1 MIKAILFDLDGTLL
15 PMDLEVFLH
24 DYLTRFTVSMAPAGH
39 TSEQFQQAVWAGTAA
54 MVKNDGSRTN
64 EEAFW
69 ESYFRLFGAESA
81 QDRELLEAYYYNDF
95 QNVRQVCGFDPRA
108 AESIRQIRAMGY
120 STILATNP
128 LFPAIATHSRVRWIG
143 LEPEDFELITTFEN
157 SCYAKP
163 NLKYFEEILA
173 KQGLKPEEC
182 VMVGN
187 DVAEDMVARHL
198 GLKVFLMTDCLINK
212 PGLDIDQF
220 PHGSFP
226 ELMEFIRGL

>member
-15 PMDLEVFLH
+15 PMDLDVFLE
-24 DYLTRFTVSMAPAGH
+24 DYLRRFTIFMAPAGH
-39 TSEQFQQAVWAGTAA
+39 TPESFRQAVFAGTAA

-64 EEAFW
+64 ADAFW
-69 ESYFRLFGAESA
+69 ESYFNLFGKEST
-81 QDRELLEAYYYNDF
+81 QDMELLEDYYHKDF
-95 QNVRQVCGFDPRA
+95 QNVRHVCGFDPRA
-108 AESIRQIRAMGY
+108 AETIRQLKSMGY
-120 STILATNP
+120 RLILATNP
-128 LFPAIATHSRVRWIG
+128 LFPATATHSRVRWIG

-157 SCYAKP
+157 SCFAKP
-163 NLKYFEEILA
+163 NPQYYLEILD

-187 DVAEDMVARHL
+187 DVAEDMVARHA

-212 PGLDIDQF
+212 PNADINQF

-226 ELMEFIRGL
+226 ELMDFIRGL

>member
-15 PMDLEVFLH
+15 PMDLDIFLN
-24 DYLTRFTVSMAPAGH
+24 DYLTRFTLSMAPAGH
-39 TSEQFQQAVWAGTAA
+39 TPEEFRKAVWAGTAA

-64 EEAFW
+64 EEVFW
-69 ESYFRLFGAESA
+69 EAYFTLFGAESI

-95 QNVRQVCGFDPRA
+95 QNVRKVCGFDPRA
-108 AESIRQIRAMGY
+108 AEAIREIKAMGY
-120 STILATNP
+120 RTILATNP
-128 LFPAIATHSRVRWIG
+128 LFPAIATNSRVRWIG
-143 LEPEDFELITTFEN
+143 LQPEDFELITTFEN

-163 NLKYFEEILA
+163 NLKYFEEIME

-212 PGLDIDQF
+212 PGADITQF

>member
-1 MIKAILFDLDGTLL
+1 MIKAIFFDLDGTLL
-15 PMDLEVFLH
+15 PMDLDVFLK
-24 DYLTRFTVSMAPAGH
+24 DYLTRFTIAMAPAGH
-39 TSEQFQQAVWAGTAA
+39 TPQQFQQAVWAGTSA

-69 ESYFRLFGAESA
+69 ESYFNLFGAESV
-81 QDRELLEAYYYNDF
+81 QDRELLENYYHNDF
-95 QNVRQVCGFDPRA
+95 QNVRHVCGFDPRA
-108 AESIRQIRAMGY
+108 AEAIREIKAMGY
-120 STILATNP
+120 RTILATNP
-128 LFPAIATHSRVRWIG
+128 LFPAVATHSRVRWIG

-163 NLKYFEEILA
+163 NVKYFQEIMDKL
-173 KQGLKPEEC
+173 GLRAEEC

-187 DVAEDMVARHL
+187 DVAEDMVASKL
-198 GLKVFLMTDCLINK
+198 GIRVFLLTDCLINK
-212 PGLDIDQF
+212 PGADITQF

>member
-1 MIKAILFDLDGTLL
+1 M
-15 PMDLEVFLH
+15 
-24 DYLTRFTVSMAPAGH
+24 
-39 TSEQFQQAVWAGTAA
+39 
-54 MVKNDGSRTN
+54 
-64 EEAFW
+64 
-69 ESYFRLFGAESA
+69 
-81 QDRELLEAYYYNDF
+81 
-95 QNVRQVCGFDPRA
+95 CGFDPRA
-108 AESIRQIRAMGY
+108 AEAIREIKAMGY
-120 STILATNP
+120 RTILATNP
-128 LFPAIATHSRVRWIG
+128 LFPAIATMSRVRWTG
-143 LEPEDFELITTFEN
+143 LQPEDFELITSFEN

-163 NLKYFEEILA
+163 NLKYFEEILE

-212 PGLDIDQF
+212 PGADITQF

>member
-15 PMDLEVFLH
+15 PMDLAIFLN
-24 DYLTRFTVSMAPAGH
+24 DYLTRFTLSMAPAGH
-39 TSEQFQQAVWAGTAA
+39 TPEEFRKAVWAGTAA

-64 EEAFW
+64 EEVFW
-69 ESYFRLFGAESA
+69 EAYFALFGAESI

-95 QNVRQVCGFDPRA
+95 QNVRKVCGFDPRA
-108 AESIRQIRAMGY
+108 AEAIREIKAMGY
-120 STILATNP
+120 RTILATNP
-128 LFPAIATHSRVRWIG
+128 LFPAIATHSRVRWTG
-143 LEPEDFELITTFEN
+143 LQPEDFELITSFEN

-163 NLKYFEEILA
+163 NLKYFEEIME

-212 PGLDIDQF
+212 PGADITQF

>member
-15 PMDLEVFLH
+15 PMDLDEFLN
-24 DYLTRFTVSMAPAGH
+24 DYLTRFTLSMAPAGH
-39 TSEQFQQAVWAGTAA
+39 TPEEFRKAVWAGTAA

-64 EEAFW
+64 EEVFW
-69 ESYFRLFGAESA
+69 EAYFTLFGAESI

-95 QNVRQVCGFDPRA
+95 QNVRKVCGFDPRA
-108 AESIRQIRAMGY
+108 AEAIREIKAMGY
-120 STILATNP
+120 RTILATNP

-143 LEPEDFELITTFEN
+143 LQPEDFELITTFEN

-163 NLKYFEEILA
+163 NLKYFEEIME

-212 PGLDIDQF
+212 PGADITQF

-226 ELMEFIRGL
+226 ELMEYIRGL

>member
-1 MIKAILFDLDGTLL
+1 MIKAIFFDLDGTLL
-15 PMDLEVFLH
+15 PMDLEVFLK
-24 DYLTRFTVSMAPAGH
+24 DYLTRFTIAMAPAGH
-39 TSEQFQQAVWAGTAA
+39 TPQQFQQAVWAGTTA

-69 ESYFRLFGAESA
+69 ESYFNLFGAESV
-81 QDRELLEAYYYNDF
+81 QDRELLESYYHNDF
-95 QNVRQVCGFDPRA
+95 QNVRHVCGFDPRA
-108 AESIRQIRAMGY
+108 AEAIREIKGMGFR
-120 STILATNP
+120 TVLATNP

-163 NLKYFEEILA
+163 NLKYFEEIMDKL
-173 KQGLKPEEC
+173 GLTAEEC

-187 DVAEDMVARHL
+187 DVAEDMVAAKL
-198 GLKVFLMTDCLINK
+198 GLRVFLLTDCLINK
-212 PGLDIDQF
+212 PGADINQF

>member
-15 PMDLEVFLH
+15 PMDLDIFLN
-24 DYLTRFTVSMAPAGH
+24 DYLTRFTLSMAPAGH
-39 TSEQFQQAVWAGTAA
+39 TPEEFRKAVWAGTAA

-64 EEAFW
+64 EEVFW
-69 ESYFRLFGAESA
+69 EAYFTLFGAESI

-95 QNVRQVCGFDPRA
+95 QNVRKVCGFDPRA
-108 AESIRQIRAMGY
+108 AEAIREMKAMGY
-120 STILATNP
+120 RTILATNP
-128 LFPAIATHSRVRWIG
+128 LFPAIATMSRVRWIG
-143 LEPEDFELITTFEN
+143 LQPEDFELITTFEN

-163 NLKYFEEILA
+163 NLKYFEEIME

-212 PGLDIDQF
+212 PGADITQF

>member
-15 PMDLEVFLH
+15 PMDLDEFLN
-24 DYLTRFTVSMAPAGH
+24 DYLTRFTLSMAPAGH
-39 TSEQFQQAVWAGTAA
+39 TSEEFSKAVWAGTAA

-64 EEAFW
+64 EEVFW
-69 ESYFRLFGAESA
+69 EAYFTLFGAESI

-95 QNVRQVCGFDPRA
+95 QNVRKVCGFDPRA
-108 AESIRQIRAMGY
+108 AEAIREIKAMGY
-120 STILATNP
+120 RTILATNP
-128 LFPAIATHSRVRWIG
+128 LVPAIATHSRVRWIG
-143 LEPEDFELITTFEN
+143 LQPEDFELITTFEN

-163 NLKYFEEILA
+163 NLKYFEEIME

-212 PGLDIDQF
+212 PGADITQF

-226 ELMEFIRGL
+226 ELMEYIRGL

>member
-15 PMDLEVFLH
+15 PMDLDVFLN
-24 DYLTRFTVSMAPAGH
+24 DYLTRFTLSMTPAGH
-39 TSEQFQQAVWAGTAA
+39 TPEEFRKAVWAGTAA

-64 EEAFW
+64 EEVFW
-69 ESYFRLFGAESA
+69 EAYFTLFGAESI

-95 QNVRQVCGFDPRA
+95 QNVRKVCGFDPRA
-108 AESIRQIRAMGY
+108 AEAIREIKAMGY
-120 STILATNP
+120 RTILATNP
-128 LFPAIATHSRVRWIG
+128 LFPAIATMSRVRWTG
-143 LEPEDFELITTFEN
+143 LQPEDFELITTFEN

-163 NLKYFEEILA
+163 NLKYFEKIME

-212 PGLDIDQF
+212 PGADISQF

-226 ELMEFIRGL
+226 ELMEYIREL